1 MPMSPSWQ
9 SSSHGASW
17 QVTLDTDRLL
27 PGRLIAGT
35 IVITAHDPVDAR
47 GLVAALVAV
56 EHWQHDETTTDG
68 QGNTSTRTVTS
79 RQELRREPVQVSG
92 PIGLTGGETRT
103 FAIEMP
109 VPPLGPASLD
119 ATVAGLT
126 WSFEAKLDQPGRPDS
141 RIEEAVRVV
150 QPVALLRAGVVHVG
164 EFALYP
170 EADAGHDDLTAAIKL
185 DPLPLCA
192 GAPFRGEVI
201 LRSVAARKLQEIRAE
216 IRVKVEATVSSG
228 KEETITP
235 WAAIL
240 VPALEFQGERILQ
253 IEGALADAALPTIE
267 LPHGK
272 ASASFHLI
280 LATAWARDPHLVR
293 DVTIATTLEL

>member
-1 MPMSPSWQ
+1 M
-9 SSSHGASW
+9 
-17 QVTLDTDRLL
+17 
-27 PGRLIAGT
+27 
-35 IVITAHDPVDAR
+35 
-47 GLVAALVAV
+47 
-56 EHWQHDETTTDG
+56 
-68 QGNTSTRTVTS
+68 
-79 RQELRREPVQVSG
+79 VSG
-92 PIGLTGGETRT
+92 PLHLDGGETRT
-103 FAIEMP
+103 FPIQMP
-109 VPPLGPASLD
+109 VPPLGPATLE

-141 RIEEAVRVV
+141 RIEAPVRVV

-185 DPLPLCA
+185 DPLPLCS

-201 LRSVAARKLQEIRAE
+201 LRSASARKLQEIRAE

-228 KEETITP
+228 TEETITP
-235 WAAIL
+235 WAASL
-240 VPALEFQGERILQ
+240 VPALEFQGERVLRF
-253 IEGALADAALPTIE
+253 GDTLDDAALPTIE

-293 DVTIATTLEL
+293 DVPIATTLAL